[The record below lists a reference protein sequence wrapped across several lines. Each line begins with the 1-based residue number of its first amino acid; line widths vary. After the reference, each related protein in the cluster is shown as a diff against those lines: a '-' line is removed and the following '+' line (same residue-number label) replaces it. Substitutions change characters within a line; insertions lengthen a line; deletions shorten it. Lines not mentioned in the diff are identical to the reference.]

1 MLSGYLVVNRET
13 QVQEFLT
20 RRSIMDIKAEHRA
33 LTELD
38 LTHLEI
44 IDVDKFIYIY
54 YASADSEIAF
64 RTDLNIYRQLLE
76 SPFFHADESV
86 FILVGAETA
95 NIDDLIRA
103 AARDGKDKTQLR
115 IIHHSGQLQL
125 NDVLRYLVG
134 SVFGNEVTTLYKDV
148 FIREA
153 DKEERERFEP
163 KGGDVREII
172 PSLTDTY
179 TSYHQKV
186 KVEAGRIIS
195 ESNELPHIVDD
206 FSPVNLPKEKTFD
219 TFLITGDMFSM
230 YHLAVGFL
238 ATYFES
244 CGKRTLIVDAR
255 NEPLFTL
262 SVPDSKKLHWSEIFS
277 KVSTVEST
285 VIVDIRYEQ
294 FGLAVENFVNFSD
307 YSQLIV
313 LTDSIDQFEHL
324 REFVVPFSN
333 EVISTFVTHYTKEC
347 LEGFI
352 KSGIEVTSL
361 MLNPSFLH
369 DNVDV
374 QEYKDKLSK
383 FAVSCFP
390 TEDLDP
396 VDFYNCTTGRWE

>member
-103 AARDGKDKTQLR
+103 AARNGKDKTQLR

-195 ESNELPHIVDD
+195 ESNELPHTVDD

-262 SVPDSKKLHWSEIFS
+262 SVPDSKKL
-277 KVSTVEST
+277 
-285 VIVDIRYEQ
+285 Q
-294 FGLAVENFVNFSD
+294 PAVR
-307 YSQLIV
+307 
-313 LTDSIDQFEHL
+313 T
-324 REFVVPFSN
+324 
-333 EVISTFVTHYTKEC
+333 
-347 LEGFI
+347 
-352 KSGIEVTSL
+352 
-361 MLNPSFLH
+361 
-369 DNVDV
+369 
-374 QEYKDKLSK
+374 
-383 FAVSCFP
+383 
-390 TEDLDP
+390 
-396 VDFYNCTTGRWE
+396 